1 MKERAKKILD
11 FIIKNNNVTSQEL
24 QEKFNV
30 SKRTIYYDILAIN
43 KQLGKSG
50 NIKNVK
56 HKFIFEGNLC
66 DARKIISAEE
76 DKFLDSD
83 YRKTFILNKILLGEK
98 ISIEKLTNEM
108 LLSKNTVVQTITDVK
123 KYLQTMGLRL
133 EYKGKYKIIGDE
145 YVIRELF
152 LIIVQE
158 IVLEIN
164 SISKEVSSFDTKGHI
179 KLTDYS
185 LLNLTKFVEFL
196 NKRIRDG
203 KTLYSY
209 KYLNEAKKISYF
221 SNCKE
226 LLCEEANENEQAY
239 ICTYISSLP
248 SLNSEV
254 KEDVV
259 EEYVDKLI
267 DKFEVNTAIK
277 LESKHEFKKNILRH
291 LHSSY
296 NRIRFKF
303 PIRNPMLDETK
314 YKHESLYKI
323 IKSIIE
329 NEEEFPVF
337 EGIREEEIGFIA
349 AYFGG
354 YLRGSRDNGL
364 RRNKVLLVCPNG
376 LMVSKSLE
384 IQLYKYIPTIE
395 IVGIVSIKQLKEVN
409 VYYDYIITTI
419 DIQNVNNVIVVNP
432 LLTSSDVQL
441 LMNKL
446 ISVKENEKYF
456 NLELII
462 QAIRKNG
469 VINNEEALKVDL
481 LNIIHKIDE
490 GEMYQPMLKEL
501 INAERVNII
510 KSVRDWKEAIKIAS
524 KPLLEDNSIEEL
536 YIENMIKSVEKY
548 GPYIVLADRFAL
560 PHASS
565 KEGVNKLA
573 MSLLIVED
581 EVDLLGKPVNI
592 FMVLAAVDNTTHIR
606 ALASLSEMMYEEENV
621 KLIING
627 DKSSILELIN
637 KQNKEE

>member
-24 QEKFNV
+24 QERFNV

-43 KQLGKSG
+43 EQLGKSG

-66 DARKIISAEE
+66 DARKIISTEE

-158 IVLEIN
+158 NVLEIN
-164 SISKEVSSFDTKGHI
+164 SISEEVSSFDTKGHI

-469 VINNEEALKVDL
+469 VINNEEALKADL

-490 GEMYQPMLKEL
+490 GEMYQSMLKEL

-637 KQNKEE
+637 KQN

>member
-43 KQLGKSG
+43 EQLGKSG

-66 DARKIISAEE
+66 DARKIISTEE

-123 KYLQTMGLRL
+123 KYLQTTGLRL

-158 IVLEIN
+158 NVLEIN
-164 SISKEVSSFDTKGHI
+164 SISEEVSSFDTKGHI

-469 VINNEEALKVDL
+469 VINNEEALKADL

-510 KSVRDWKEAIKIAS
+510 KNVRDWKEAIKIAS

-627 DKSSILELIN
+627 DKSSIIELIN
-637 KQNKEE
+637 KQN

>member
-1 MKERAKKILD
+1 MLDKERAKKILD

-43 KQLGKSG
+43 EQLGKSG

-66 DARKIISAEE
+66 DARKIISTEE

-158 IVLEIN
+158 NVLEIN
-164 SISKEVSSFDTKGHI
+164 SISEEVSSFDTKGHI

-469 VINNEEALKVDL
+469 VINNEEALKADL

-510 KSVRDWKEAIKIAS
+510 KNVRDWKEAIKIAS

-637 KQNKEE
+637 KQN

>member
-1 MKERAKKILD
+1 
-11 FIIKNNNVTSQEL
+11 
-24 QEKFNV
+24 
-30 SKRTIYYDILAIN
+30 
-43 KQLGKSG
+43 
-50 NIKNVK
+50 
-56 HKFIFEGNLC
+56 C
-66 DARKIISAEE
+66 DARKIISTEE

-158 IVLEIN
+158 NVLEIN
-164 SISKEVSSFDTKGHI
+164 SISEEVSSFDTKGHI

-469 VINNEEALKVDL
+469 VINNEEALKADL

-510 KSVRDWKEAIKIAS
+510 KNVRDWKEAIKIAS

-637 KQNKEE
+637 KQN

>member
-133 EYKGKYKIIGDE
+133 DYKGKYKIIGDE

-158 IVLEIN
+158 NVLEIN

-469 VINNEEALKVDL
+469 VISNEEALKADL

-510 KSVRDWKEAIKIAS
+510 KNVRDWKEAIKIAS

-627 DKSSILELIN
+627 DKSSIIELIN
-637 KQNKEE
+637 KQN

>member
-1 MKERAKKILD
+1 
-11 FIIKNNNVTSQEL
+11 
-24 QEKFNV
+24 
-30 SKRTIYYDILAIN
+30 
-43 KQLGKSG
+43 
-50 NIKNVK
+50 
-56 HKFIFEGNLC
+56 
-66 DARKIISAEE
+66 
-76 DKFLDSD
+76 
-83 YRKTFILNKILLGEK
+83 
-98 ISIEKLTNEM
+98 
-108 LLSKNTVVQTITDVK
+108 
-123 KYLQTMGLRL
+123 MGLRL

-158 IVLEIN
+158 NVLEIN

-441 LMNKL
+441 LTNKL

-469 VINNEEALKVDL
+469 VINNEEALKADL

-548 GPYIVLADRFAL
+548 APYIVLADRFAL

-637 KQNKEE
+637 KQN

>member
-43 KQLGKSG
+43 EQLGKSG

-66 DARKIISAEE
+66 DARKIISTEE

-158 IVLEIN
+158 NVLEIN
-164 SISKEVSSFDTKGHI
+164 SISEEVSSFDTKGHI

-329 NEEEFPVF
+329 DEEEFPVF

-469 VINNEEALKVDL
+469 VINNEEALKADL

-510 KSVRDWKEAIKIAS
+510 KNVRDWKEAIKIAS

-637 KQNKEE
+637 KQN

>member
-66 DARKIISAEE
+66 DARKIISTEE

-133 EYKGKYKIIGDE
+133 DYKGKYKIIGDE

-158 IVLEIN
+158 NVLEIN
-164 SISKEVSSFDTKGHI
+164 SISEEVSSFDTKGHI

-469 VINNEEALKVDL
+469 VISNEEALKADL

-510 KSVRDWKEAIKIAS
+510 KNVRDWKEAIKIAS

-627 DKSSILELIN
+627 DKSSIIELIN
-637 KQNKEE
+637 KQN

>member
-1 MKERAKKILD
+1 ERAKKILD

-43 KQLGKSG
+43 EQLGKSG

-66 DARKIISAEE
+66 DARKIISTEE

-133 EYKGKYKIIGDE
+133 DYKGKYKIIGDE

-158 IVLEIN
+158 NVLEIN
-164 SISKEVSSFDTKGHI
+164 SISEEVSSFDTKGHI

-510 KSVRDWKEAIKIAS
+510 KSVRDWKEAI
-524 KPLLEDNSIEEL
+524 
-536 YIENMIKSVEKY
+536 
-548 GPYIVLADRFAL
+548 
-560 PHASS
+560 
-565 KEGVNKLA
+565 
-573 MSLLIVED
+573 
-581 EVDLLGKPVNI
+581 
-592 FMVLAAVDNTTHIR
+592 
-606 ALASLSEMMYEEENV
+606 
-621 KLIING
+621 IIN
-627 DKSSILELIN
+627 
-637 KQNKEE
+637 

>member
-158 IVLEIN
+158 NVLEIN

-510 KSVRDWKEAIKIAS
+510 KNVRDWKEAIKIAS

-627 DKSSILELIN
+627 DKSSIIELIN
-637 KQNKEE
+637 KQN

>member
-43 KQLGKSG
+43 EQLGKSG

-66 DARKIISAEE
+66 DARKIISTEE

-158 IVLEIN
+158 NVLEIN

-469 VINNEEALKVDL
+469 VINNEEALKADL

-637 KQNKEE
+637 KQN

>member
-66 DARKIISAEE
+66 DARKIISTEE

-158 IVLEIN
+158 NVLEIN
-164 SISKEVSSFDTKGHI
+164 SISEEVSSFDTKGHI

-291 LHSSY
+291 PHSSY

-469 VINNEEALKVDL
+469 VINNEEALKADL

-510 KSVRDWKEAIKIAS
+510 KNVRDWKEAIKIAS

-637 KQNKEE
+637 KQN

>member
-1 MKERAKKILD
+1 KERAKKILD

-30 SKRTIYYDILAIN
+30 SKRTIYYDIIAIN
-43 KQLGKSG
+43 EQLGKSG

-66 DARKIISAEE
+66 DARKIISTEE

-158 IVLEIN
+158 NVLEIN
-164 SISKEVSSFDTKGHI
+164 SISEEVSSFDTKGHI

-469 VINNEEALKVDL
+469 VINNEKALKADL

-637 KQNKEE
+637 KQN

>member
-43 KQLGKSG
+43 EQLGKSG

-66 DARKIISAEE
+66 DARKIISTEE

-158 IVLEIN
+158 NVLEIN
-164 SISKEVSSFDTKGHI
+164 SISEEVSSFDTKGHI

-469 VINNEEALKVDL
+469 VINNEEALKADL

-573 MSLLIVED
+573 MSLLIVEE

-621 KLIING
+621 KLISNG

-637 KQNKEE
+637 KQN

>member
-1 MKERAKKILD
+1 
-11 FIIKNNNVTSQEL
+11 L

-43 KQLGKSG
+43 EQLGKSG

-66 DARKIISAEE
+66 DARKIISTEE

-158 IVLEIN
+158 NILEIN
-164 SISKEVSSFDTKGHI
+164 SISEEVSSFDTKGHI

-469 VINNEEALKVDL
+469 VINNEEALKADL

-637 KQNKEE
+637 KQN

>member
-1 MKERAKKILD
+1 
-11 FIIKNNNVTSQEL
+11 T
-24 QEKFNV
+24 
-30 SKRTIYYDILAIN
+30 
-43 KQLGKSG
+43 
-50 NIKNVK
+50 
-56 HKFIFEGNLC
+56 
-66 DARKIISAEE
+66 EE

-158 IVLEIN
+158 NILEIN
-164 SISKEVSSFDTKGHI
+164 SISEEVSSFDTKGHI

-469 VINNEEALKVDL
+469 VINNEEALKADL

-637 KQNKEE
+637 KQN

>member
-24 QEKFNV
+24 QKKFNV

-43 KQLGKSG
+43 KQLGKNG
-50 NIKNVK
+50 NIKNIK
-56 HKFIFEGNLC
+56 HKFIFKGNLC

-83 YRKTFILNKILLGEK
+83 YRKIFILNKILLGEK

-108 LLSKNTVVQTITDVK
+108 LLSKNTVVQTITDIK
-123 KYLQTMGLRL
+123 RYLQTMGLRL

-158 IVLEIN
+158 NVLEIN
-164 SISKEVSSFDTKGHI
+164 SISKEVSSFDIKGHI

-185 LLNLTKFVEFL
+185 LLNLTKFMEFL

-209 KYLNEAKKISYF
+209 KYLSEAKKISYF

-239 ICTYISSLP
+239 VCTYISSLP

-267 DKFEVNTAIK
+267 DKFEVNTVIK

-291 LHSSY
+291 LHSYY

-376 LMVSKSLE
+376 LMVSKNLE

-395 IVGIVSIKQLKEVN
+395 IVGIVSINQLKEVN

-432 LLTSSDVQL
+432 LLTSSDIQL

-469 VINNEEALKVDL
+469 VINNEEALKADL

-510 KSVRDWKEAIKIAS
+510 KSVIDWKEAIKIAS

-592 FMVLAAVDNTTHIR
+592 FMVLAAIDNTTHIR
-606 ALASLSEMMYEEENV
+606 ALASLSEMMYKEENV
-621 KLIING
+621 ELIING

-637 KQNKEE
+637 KQN

>member
-43 KQLGKSG
+43 EQLGKSG

-108 LLSKNTVVQTITDVK
+108 LLSKNTVVQTISDVK

-145 YVIRELF
+145 YVIREMF

-158 IVLEIN
+158 NVLEIN

-441 LMNKL
+441 LTNKL

-469 VINNEEALKVDL
+469 VINNEEALKADL

-637 KQNKEE
+637 KQN

>member
-24 QEKFNV
+24 QERFNV

-43 KQLGKSG
+43 EQLGKSG

-66 DARKIISAEE
+66 DARKIISTEE

-83 YRKTFILNKILLGEK
+83 YRKTFILNKILLDEK

-158 IVLEIN
+158 NVLEIN

-469 VINNEEALKVDL
+469 VINNEEALKADL

-637 KQNKEE
+637 KQN

>member
-66 DARKIISAEE
+66 DARKIISTEE

-158 IVLEIN
+158 NVLEIN
-164 SISKEVSSFDTKGHI
+164 SISEEVSSFDTKGHI

-469 VINNEEALKVDL
+469 VINNEEALKADL

-592 FMVLAAVDNTTHIR
+592 FMVLAAVDNNTHIR

-637 KQNKEE
+637 KQN

>member
-158 IVLEIN
+158 NVLEIN

-354 YLRGSRDNGL
+354 YLRGFRDNGL

-637 KQNKEE
+637 KQN

>member
-43 KQLGKSG
+43 EQLGKNG

-66 DARKIISAEE
+66 DARKIISTEE

-158 IVLEIN
+158 NVLEIN
-164 SISKEVSSFDTKGHI
+164 SISEEVSSFDTKGHI

-469 VINNEEALKVDL
+469 VINNEEALKADL

-510 KSVRDWKEAIKIAS
+510 KNVRDWKEAIKIAS

-627 DKSSILELIN
+627 DKSSIIELIN
-637 KQNKEE
+637 KQN

>member
-43 KQLGKSG
+43 EQLGKSG

-108 LLSKNTVVQTITDVK
+108 LLSKNTVVQTISDVK

-158 IVLEIN
+158 NVLEIN

-441 LMNKL
+441 LTNKL

-637 KQNKEE
+637 KQN

>member
-158 IVLEIN
+158 NVLEIN

-469 VINNEEALKVDL
+469 VISNEEALKADL

-510 KSVRDWKEAIKIAS
+510 KNVRDWKEAIKIAS

-627 DKSSILELIN
+627 DKSSIIELIN
-637 KQNKEE
+637 KQN

>member
-1 MKERAKKILD
+1 MKERAKKILA

-43 KQLGKSG
+43 EQLGKSG

-66 DARKIISAEE
+66 DARKIISTEE

-158 IVLEIN
+158 NVLEIN
-164 SISKEVSSFDTKGHI
+164 SISEEVSSFDTKGHI

-469 VINNEEALKVDL
+469 VINNEEALKADL

-510 KSVRDWKEAIKIAS
+510 KNVRDWKEAIKIAS

-627 DKSSILELIN
+627 DKSSIIELIN
-637 KQNKEE
+637 KQN

>member
-43 KQLGKSG
+43 EQLGKSG

-66 DARKIISAEE
+66 DARKIISTEE

-158 IVLEIN
+158 NVLEIN

-637 KQNKEE
+637 KQN

>member
-66 DARKIISAEE
+66 DARKIISTEE

-158 IVLEIN
+158 NVLEIN
-164 SISKEVSSFDTKGHI
+164 SISEEVSSFDTKGHI

-469 VINNEEALKVDL
+469 VINNEEALKADL

-510 KSVRDWKEAIKIAS
+510 KNVRDWKEAIKIAS

-637 KQNKEE
+637 KQN

>member
-43 KQLGKSG
+43 EQLGKSG

-66 DARKIISAEE
+66 DARKIISTEE

-158 IVLEIN
+158 NILEIN
-164 SISKEVSSFDTKGHI
+164 SISEEVSSFDTKGHI

-469 VINNEEALKVDL
+469 VINNEEALKADL

-510 KSVRDWKEAIKIAS
+510 KNVRDWKEAIKIAS

-637 KQNKEE
+637 KQN

>member
-43 KQLGKSG
+43 EQLGKSG

-66 DARKIISAEE
+66 DARKIISTEE

-133 EYKGKYKIIGDE
+133 EYKRKYKIIGDE

-158 IVLEIN
+158 NVLEIN
-164 SISKEVSSFDTKGHI
+164 SISEEVSSFDTKGHI

-469 VINNEEALKVDL
+469 VINNEEALKADL

-510 KSVRDWKEAIKIAS
+510 KNVRDWKEAIKIAS

-637 KQNKEE
+637 KQN

>member
-43 KQLGKSG
+43 EQLGKSG

-66 DARKIISAEE
+66 DARKIISTEE

-158 IVLEIN
+158 NVLEIN
-164 SISKEVSSFDTKGHI
+164 SISEEVSSFDTKGHI

-349 AYFGG
+349 YFGG

-469 VINNEEALKVDL
+469 VINNEEALKADL

-510 KSVRDWKEAIKIAS
+510 KNVRDWKEAIKIAS

-637 KQNKEE
+637 KQN

>member
-1 MKERAKKILD
+1 
-11 FIIKNNNVTSQEL
+11 
-24 QEKFNV
+24 
-30 SKRTIYYDILAIN
+30 
-43 KQLGKSG
+43 
-50 NIKNVK
+50 
-56 HKFIFEGNLC
+56 
-66 DARKIISAEE
+66 
-76 DKFLDSD
+76 
-83 YRKTFILNKILLGEK
+83 
-98 ISIEKLTNEM
+98 
-108 LLSKNTVVQTITDVK
+108 
-123 KYLQTMGLRL
+123 LQTMGLRL

-158 IVLEIN
+158 NILEIN
-164 SISKEVSSFDTKGHI
+164 SISEEVSSFDTKGHI

-469 VINNEEALKVDL
+469 VINNEEALKADL

-637 KQNKEE
+637 KQN

>member
-24 QEKFNV
+24 QERFNV

-43 KQLGKSG
+43 EQLGKSG

-66 DARKIISAEE
+66 DARKIISTEE

-158 IVLEIN
+158 NVLEIN

-226 LLCEEANENEQAY
+226 LLCEEANENEKAY

-469 VINNEEALKVDL
+469 VINNEEALKADL

-637 KQNKEE
+637 KQN

>member
-43 KQLGKSG
+43 EQLGKSG

-66 DARKIISAEE
+66 DARKIISTEE

-123 KYLQTMGLRL
+123 KYLQTMGVRL

-158 IVLEIN
+158 NVLEIN
-164 SISKEVSSFDTKGHI
+164 SISEEVSSFDTKGHI

-469 VINNEEALKVDL
+469 VINNEEALKADL

-510 KSVRDWKEAIKIAS
+510 KNVRDWKEAIKIAS

-637 KQNKEE
+637 KQN

>member
-108 LLSKNTVVQTITDVK
+108 LLSKNTVVQTISDVK

-145 YVIRELF
+145 YVIREMF

-158 IVLEIN
+158 NVLEIN

-441 LMNKL
+441 LTNKL

-469 VINNEEALKVDL
+469 VINNEEALKADL

-536 YIENMIKSVEKY
+536 YIENMIRSVEKY

-637 KQNKEE
+637 KQN

>member
-1 MKERAKKILD
+1 MKERTKKILD

-43 KQLGKSG
+43 EQLGKNG

-66 DARKIISAEE
+66 NARKIISAEE

-98 ISIEKLTNEM
+98 VSIEKLTNEM
-108 LLSKNTVVQTITDVK
+108 LLSKNTVVQTITDIK
-123 KYLQTMGLRL
+123 KYLHTMGLKL
-133 EYKGKYKIIGDE
+133 EYKGKYKVIGDE

-158 IVLEIN
+158 NVLEIN

-179 KLTDYS
+179 NLTDYS
-185 LLNLTKFVEFL
+185 LLNLTKFIEFL

-221 SNCKE
+221 NNCKD

-239 ICTYISSLP
+239 VCTYVSSLP

-419 DIQNVNNVIVVNP
+419 DIQNVSNVIVVNP
-432 LLTSSDVQL
+432 LLTASDIQL

-456 NLELII
+456 NLELIM

-469 VINNEEALKVDL
+469 VISNEEALKADL

-501 INAERVNII
+501 INAERVNIV
-510 KSVRDWKEAIKIAS
+510 KSVKDWKEAIKIAS

-592 FMVLAAVDNTTHIR
+592 FMVLAAIDNTTHIR

-637 KQNKEE
+637 KQN

>member
-66 DARKIISAEE
+66 DARKIISTEE

-158 IVLEIN
+158 NVLEIN
-164 SISKEVSSFDTKGHI
+164 SISEEVSSFDTKGHI

-469 VINNEEALKVDL
+469 VINNEEALKADL

-627 DKSSILELIN
+627 DKSSIIELIN
-637 KQNKEE
+637 KQN

>member
-66 DARKIISAEE
+66 DARKIISTEE

-158 IVLEIN
+158 NVLEIN
-164 SISKEVSSFDTKGHI
+164 SISKEVSSFDTKGRI

-469 VINNEEALKVDL
+469 VINNEEALKADL
-481 LNIIHKIDE
+481 LNIIQNIDE

-637 KQNKEE
+637 KQN